1 MKESIANYILREYFI
16 KANFRAPENTLQYKY
31 VCTHSRYQ
39 DNLYV

>member
-1 MKESIANYILREYFI
+1 MKESIANYILRGYFI
-16 KANFRAPENTLQYKY
+16 KANFRAPENTHQYKY